1 MIDLYFWTTPNGYKP
16 LIFLEEAEMEYNA
29 FPVNI
34 GKGEQFDADF
44 LKISP
49 NNKIPGLVDDNLS
62 IFESGAILMYLAEK
76 SGKFMP
82 KNGPEYYN
90 ILQWLM
96 WQVGGLGPMMGQ
108 AGHFRNAATDDVPY
122 AKTRYMDETHRLLG
136 VLDKQLDDNDFI
148 AGDYSIADMACFP
161 WVVAASG
168 DYLGVDLSEYPNV
181 VKWSERISKRPA
193 VVKAYEIG
201 QSIRDNV

>member
-16 LIFLEEAEMEYNA
+16 LIFMEEAGMEYNA

-34 GKGEQFDADF
+34 GKGEQFAADF

-49 NNKIPGLVDDNLS
+49 NNKIPALVDDKHS

-82 KNGPEYYN
+82 NKGPEYYN
-90 ILQWLM
+90 ALQWLM
-96 WQVGGLGPMMGQ
+96 WQIGGLGPMMGQ
-108 AGHFRNAATDDVPY
+108 AGHFRNAATEEVPY

-136 VLDKQLDDNDFI
+136 VLDKQLEHREFI
-148 AGDYSIADMACFP
+148 TGDYSIADIACYP
-161 WVVAASG
+161 WVFAASG
-168 DYLGVDLSEYPNV
+168 SYLGIDLSEYANV
-181 VKWSERISKRPA
+181 MHWSEGISKRPA
-193 VVKAYEIG
+193 VMKVYEKG
-201 QSIRDNV
+201 QLNGN